1 MADKKISEF
10 TTFDGEF
17 TERIY
22 YVIASGETN
31 DPNSDNYKLSHV
43 DLQAGLFAGDVNFD
57 GDVGI
62 KGNLYVTGTGFF
74 DSDIIVS
81 GTGYFEKDL
90 FVGDNLYVSGTGFFG
105 DDLIVSGN
113 FFGEKSGFIKEDFF
127 IGDDLTVTGSTSIGE
142 NLIVSG
148 TGFFKDDLFVGDD
161 LTVSGDFK
169 VEGDSVFE
177 GDTNIEGHLRLG
189 KNLYVSGSGFIKEDF
204 FVSGKSYVKDDFA
217 VSGDANIKDTLT
229 ISGDVFAKEDLFVDA
244 DTFLSGN
251 AHVGENLFVSGSGF
265 FEKDV
270 RVGENLDVTGQIL
283 LKGQFGTE
291 GQVIKVVKEGSTNVL
306 KWSSDSARSDEE
318 IQDLIF
324 NNITSAGGVTIDY
337 KDNGDSLGT
346 FEIAGGG
353 DSNVKSDWEEDTST
367 VDAHILNRP
376 SALVPSSWSDTEQYA
391 FLRLMQNGTDNGQ
404 PVYELQWNKIW
415 STDDNLINLSTEDNS
430 LIPSYSAQ
438 AAAKLLV
445 TSKHSDGHTTLAWED
460 GRSDW
465 SNENNTTHLD
475 YIKGVPA
482 EFRPSAA
489 AATNENLFL
498 QVYKKNNSTYAFRWQ
513 RLFGSGNDLIPDFD
527 GKSTNSVLRVVKN
540 ETGASPTYTLQWTDG
555 QSDWSATTAEDL
567 DYIKNIPDAL
577 RPSGYETTAS
587 INPKLGYVLTVN
599 GSARNDL
606 AWIRPN
612 SVEVSSS
619 APSAPS
625 KGDLWF
631 DTTVAELYVR
641 RDSDWM
647 QTNAGLCNGV
657 ARALVS
663 FNGASNN
670 LFASA
675 TRNYN
680 IKAILDEGAG
690 QYEVEFNNSIS
701 NPVCFV
707 THELASSA
715 SGPSIISA
723 SDTKVKIRTSADS
736 TIHFVAF

>member
-43 DLQAGLFAGDVNFD
+43 DLRAGLLAGDVNFD
-57 GDVGI
+57 GNVGI
-62 KGNLYVTGTGFF
+62 NGNLYVTGTGFF

-148 TGFFKDDLFVGDD
+148 TGFFRDDLFVGDD

-283 LKGQFGTE
+283 LKGQFGAE

-376 SALVPSSWSDTEQYA
+376 SALVPSTWSDTQQYA

-438 AAAKLLV
+438 AAARLLV
-445 TSKHSDGHTTLAWED
+445 TSEHSDGHTTLAWED
-460 GRSDW
+460 G
-465 SNENNTTHLD
+465 
-475 YIKGVPA
+475 
-482 EFRPSAA
+482 
-489 AATNENLFL
+489 
-498 QVYKKNNSTYAFRWQ
+498 
-513 RLFGSGNDLIPDFD
+513 
-527 GKSTNSVLRVVKN
+527 
-540 ETGASPTYTLQWTDG
+540 
-555 QSDWSATTAEDL
+555 QSDWAATTAADL

-587 INPKLGYVLTVN
+587 TNPKLGYVLTVN

-663 FNGASNN
+663 FNGATND

-680 IKAILDEGAG
+680 IKGILDEGAG